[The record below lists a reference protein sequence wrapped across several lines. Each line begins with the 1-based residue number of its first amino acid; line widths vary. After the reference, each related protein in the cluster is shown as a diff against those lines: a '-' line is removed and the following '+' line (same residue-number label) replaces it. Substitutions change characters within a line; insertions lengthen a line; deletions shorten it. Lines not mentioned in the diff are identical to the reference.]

1 MLKFIPNANYQ
12 IGTIKEML
20 KECLPNGAEMFF
32 DNVGG
37 KMSSDIINHGMKE
50 GGRIVVCGSISY
62 YNDEEP
68 PLCPATSLTFIVKVN
83 EYDFMKKKSILSIK
97 KLQTLKMEGLIFWHY
112 IPRWS
117 EGINDIVKWIDEG
130 KLKVNETIKEGFDNA
145 PEAFIGLF
153 SGVNNGKMIVK
164 A

>member
-12 IGTIKEML
+12 IGTIKEIL

-83 EYDFMKKKSILSIK
+83 EYDFMKKKINSIHQKITDFENGRLDILALYS
-97 KLQTLKMEGLIFWHY
+97 KME
-112 IPRWS
+112 
-117 EGINDIVKWIDEG
+117 
-130 KLKVNETIKEGFDNA
+130 
-145 PEAFIGLF
+145 
-153 SGVNNGKMIVK
+153 
-164 A
+164 

>member
-1 MLKFIPNANYQ
+1 M
-12 IGTIKEML
+12 
-20 KECLPNGAEMFF
+20 
-32 DNVGG
+32 
-37 KMSSDIINHGMKE
+37 
-50 GGRIVVCGSISY
+50 
-62 YNDEEP
+62 
-68 PLCPATSLTFIVKVN
+68 
-83 EYDFMKKKSILSIK
+83 
-97 KLQTLKMEGLIFWHY
+97 KMEGLIFWHY

-130 KLKVNETIKEGFDNA
+130 KLKVKETIKEGFDNA

>member
-1 MLKFIPNANYQ
+1 MTVNNFLGCRVVGFAGTDEKCRYLTEDLGFDQVYNYKK
-12 IGTIKEML
+12 GTIKEML

-83 EYDFMKKKSILSIK
+83 E
-97 KLQTLKMEGLIFWHY
+97 
-112 IPRWS
+112 
-117 EGINDIVKWIDEG
+117 
-130 KLKVNETIKEGFDNA
+130 
-145 PEAFIGLF
+145 
-153 SGVNNGKMIVK
+153 
-164 A
+164 